1 MREKGIDERVRSE
14 WKRKR
19 GKEQIKEQET
29 SKTMK
34 KPEESS
40 VRGKR
45 SNGGLTLLF
54 HVILKQI
61 QTRVKQEHSYQLNN
75 TKASTNKK
83 KQRKIQNRLEK
94 MEIRNQKIPEVCC
107 SDFFSAKTNTSWQN
121 STNLVLVSRFSSFI
135 AKMKHYMVFIE

>member
-83 KQRKIQNRLEK
+83 NRE
-94 MEIRNQKIPEVCC
+94 
-107 SDFFSAKTNTSWQN
+107 
-121 STNLVLVSRFSSFI
+121 RFRI
-135 AKMKHYMVFIE
+135 G

>member
-45 SNGGLTLLF
+45 SYAIISRYPEAN
-54 HVILKQI
+54 
-61 QTRVKQEHSYQLNN
+61 SN
-75 TKASTNKK
+75 TCKARAFLS
-83 KQRKIQNRLEK
+83 
-94 MEIRNQKIPEVCC
+94 
-107 SDFFSAKTNTSWQN
+107 
-121 STNLVLVSRFSSFI
+121 
-135 AKMKHYMVFIE
+135 IE